1 MKYTTVVFCIEIDMR
16 HQLGREAKINGVS
29 VSEHVRNIVQKHFN
43 DTRKRN
49 DRIMTIPIT

>member
-1 MKYTTVVFCIEIDMR
+1 MKYTTVAFCIETDMR
-16 HQLGREAKINGVS
+16 HRLGREAKNNGVS